1 MKLNLQKQSE
11 HKIIKNIKNL
21 VKLKKAIKDRISRGQ
36 KALFEQGPPLQK

>member
-21 VKLKKAIKDRISRGQ
+21 VKLKKEIKDRISQ
-36 KALFEQGPPLQK
+36 KALFEQGAPLQK